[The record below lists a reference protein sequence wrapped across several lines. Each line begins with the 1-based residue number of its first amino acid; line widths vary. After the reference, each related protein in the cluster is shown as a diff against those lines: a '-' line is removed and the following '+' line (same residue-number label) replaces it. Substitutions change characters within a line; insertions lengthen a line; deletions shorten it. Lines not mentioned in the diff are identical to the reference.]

1 MQQLQEL
8 SWVLNLE
15 YAIFL
20 KNGGMVFSML
30 LCSMLRCRISTQC
43 VAKRKDSIM
52 NVMQLN
58 TDIYNSLGVLSNDE
72 SYLEKAARH
81 LKKLAQAKKDVENAK
96 AKEEALASI
105 NQAFTELKLHGEGKM
120 DFIPAEDLLNE
131 L

>member
-1 MQQLQEL
+1 M
-8 SWVLNLE
+8 LNLE

-20 KNGGMVFSML
+20 TNGKMVFSML
-30 LCSMLRCRISTQC
+30 LCSMIRCRNSTQC
-43 VAKRKDSIM
+43 IAKRKDSIM

-72 SYLEKAARH
+72 SYLE
-81 LKKLAQAKKDVENAK
+81 
-96 AKEEALASI
+96 EALASI
-105 NQAFTELKLHGEGKM
+105 NQAFTELKLHREGKM